1 MSYWMEMKSKADINF
16 LHSVFYLPWI
26 YPEIKRNTIHESK
39 RVWKRQYKT
48 NKLSFEKFCNVQ
60 TIGLY
65 RQEDLVIE
73 NRFPLKGIQRFAPIV
88 KAVFSLYQISNS
100 LHSSKRFYFISCPL
114 LHELDK
120 RRMNNIIRIHP
131 VNKKELSLYLQS
143 NLVKS
148 RASKE

>member
-1 MSYWMEMKSKADINF
+1 MEETVQNQQTIFWKILN
-16 LHSVFYLPWI
+16 
-26 YPEIKRNTIHESK
+26 EIVI
-39 RVWKRQYKT
+39 QCY
-48 NKLSFEKFCNVQ
+48 VQ
-60 TIGLY
+60 IIGLY

-120 RRMNNIIRIHP
+120 RRRNNIIRIHP
-131 VNKKELSLYLQS
+131 VNKKELSLYL
-143 NLVKS
+143 
-148 RASKE
+148 